1 MNMTRSSAAPQ
12 TPSSRKAAGTASIA
26 WPVSISKAA
35 QLAGISARMARHY
48 ESLNLLPH
56 VGRTDS
62 GYRLY
67 SEADVHTLRF
77 IRRSRDL
84 GFSMDEI
91 ETLLNLWNDKQRASS
106 SVKEIAQKHIEVL
119 SERIAAMQSMQR
131 SLQQLVHSCHGDQ
144 RPDCPILDNLADP
157 TTDSAGCCH

>member
-1 MNMTRSSAAPQ
+1 MSRASTAPQ
-12 TPSSRKAAGTASIA
+12 PTAKRQSRSTPTIA

-56 VGRTDS
+56 VGRSDS

-67 SEADVHTLRF
+67 SEADVHTLHF
-77 IRRSRDL
+77 IRRCRDL

-91 ETLLNLWNDKQRASS
+91 HNLLNLWNDQQRTSA
-106 SVKEIAQKHIEVL
+106 SVKEIAQKHIDAL
-119 SERIAAMQSMQR
+119 GERIAAMQAMQR
-131 SLQQLVHSCHGDQ
+131 SLQQLVHDCHGDH
-144 RPDCPILDNLADP
+144 RPDCPILDNLADLG
-157 TTDSAGCCH
+157 DSLPPCCH

>member
-1 MNMTRSSAAPQ
+1 MAHASTVS
-12 TPSSRKAAGTASIA
+12 PSDRTRKAKRTAPVV

-48 ESLNLLPH
+48 ESLQLLPH

-67 SEADVHTLRF
+67 SESDVHTLRF

-84 GFSMDEI
+84 GFSMEEI
-91 ETLLNLWNDKQRASS
+91 QTLVNLWNDKQRASA
-106 SVKEIAQKHIEVL
+106 SVKEIAQKHIEAL
-119 SERIAAMQSMQR
+119 SERIAAMQAMQR
-131 SLQQLVHSCHGDQ
+131 SLQALVHSCHGDH
-144 RPDCPILDNLADP
+144 RPDCPILDNLAEPADG
-157 TTDSAGCCH
+157 DDNACCH

>member
-1 MNMTRSSAAPQ
+1 MAHASTVS
-12 TPSSRKAAGTASIA
+12 PSDRTRKAKRTAPVV

-48 ESLNLLPH
+48 ESLQLLPH

-67 SEADVHTLRF
+67 SESDVHTLRF

-84 GFSMDEI
+84 GFSMEEI
-91 ETLLNLWNDKQRASS
+91 QTLVNLWNDKQRASS

-131 SLQQLVHSCHGDQ
+131 SLQQLVHSCHGDH

-157 TTDSAGCCH
+157 ATDGSSCCH